1 MPSTVSLDAAE
12 VPLVLALDLG
22 TSSLRALL
30 FDRQGRAVQGSEE
43 QHAHRIRTT
52 VDGGAE
58 TDPVPLFDLLV
69 RCIDGALERAGD
81 RAGEIIAVG
90 TSCFWHSLVG
100 VDPGGDPVTPLLLWA
115 DTRSAPHAAALR
127 AAFADDVIHER
138 TGCPFHSSFWPAKLR
153 WLGHTA
159 PDAVA
164 RVARWQGFSEYIG
177 TRLAGENGGAISVSM
192 ASATGLLDVHRLAWD
207 RTVLKAVGVAPERM
221 PPLTDRTEP
230 WSSLRPAFAD
240 RWPALAGVPWYP
252 AVGDGACANVGS
264 GAVGPDRIALTL
276 GTSGAMRIVRAAR
289 DVPVPPDI
297 WAYRLDR
304 DRFVLGG
311 ALSYGGNLLAWL
323 GNLLGVGYGD
333 ETARLAAALPPDA
346 HGLTVLPFLAGE
358 RSPAWHDRS
367 AGVVAGLT
375 LATGPEALL
384 RAGMEAVAYRFATL
398 YDRLCSLAEH
408 EHAIVANG
416 GAILRSPTWLQIVA
430 DTLGHDLLTLNPEAE
445 ASARGAALLA
455 LEAVGALPDLAAAPD
470 PAEGGTVYRPDP
482 ARHSRYQAGR
492 ARQRKLEALLYGP
505 AGAWDAE

>member
-1 MPSTVSLDAAE
+1 MPSTVPLAAAE
-12 VPLVLALDLG
+12 APLVLALDLG

-30 FDRQGRAVQGSEE
+30 FDRWGRAVQGSEE

-69 RCIDGALERAGD
+69 RCIDGALARAGD
-81 RAGEIIAVG
+81 RVGEIAAVG

-100 VDPGGDPVTPLLLWA
+100 VDANGDPVTPLLLWA

-127 AAFADDVIHER
+127 ATFAGDVIHER

-153 WLGHTA
+153 WLSHTS

-177 TRLAGENGGAISVSM
+177 ARLAGESGDAISVSM
-192 ASATGLLDVHRLAWD
+192 ASATGLLDVHRQAWD
-207 RTVLKAVGVAPERM
+207 RTVLKAVGVAPEGV

-230 WSSLRPAFAD
+230 WTSLRPAFSD
-240 RWPALAGVPWYP
+240 RWPVLAGVPWYP
-252 AVGDGACANVGS
+252 AVGDGACANIGS
-264 GAVGPDRIALTL
+264 GAVGPERIALTL
-276 GTSGAMRIVRAAR
+276 GTSGAMRIVRAAQ

-297 WAYRLDR
+297 WAYRVDR

-311 ALSYGGNLLAWL
+311 ALSNGGNLLAWL
-323 GNLLGVGYGD
+323 GKLLGVGYGD
-333 ETARLAAALPPDA
+333 ETTKLAAALPPDA

-384 RAGMEAVAYRFATL
+384 RAGMEAVAYRFAAI
-398 YDRLCSLAEH
+398 YDRLCPLAER

-416 GAILRSPTWLQIVA
+416 GAILRSPLWLQIVA
-430 DTLGHDLLTLNPEAE
+430 DTLGHDLLTLDPEAE

-470 PAEGGTVYRPDP
+470 PAEGGAVYRPDP
-482 ARHSRYQAGR
+482 DRHARYQKGR
-492 ARQRKLEALLYGP
+492 ERQRKLEGLLYSP
-505 AGAWDAE
+505 TGAWDVQ